1 MIDAHNRISLARLQ
15 AISWTLIVISAFLA
29 GALANIRA
37 NSVDSGSISDPLS
50 IGVPEELWIL
60 IGISLTSLVGSP
72 LILNAR
78 KSQQPKDAEVERT
91 LEILNRQGED
101 VEEIDNVGKLLIKE
115 CPARAN
121 IFDLFKGDE
130 VSNAAQLDLGRY
142 RCSTLR

>member
-1 MIDAHNRISLARLQ
+1 M
-15 AISWTLIVISAFLA
+15 ISAFLA

-101 VEEIDNVGKLLIKE
+101 VEEIDNVGRLLIKE